1 MPSASTGAQGPE
13 LDAVKVVI
21 TSANVDDIT
30 HNIFYTAI
38 TLTRQELRI

>member
-30 HNIFYTAI
+30 HNVSYTA
-38 TLTRQELRI
+38 LTRQELRI